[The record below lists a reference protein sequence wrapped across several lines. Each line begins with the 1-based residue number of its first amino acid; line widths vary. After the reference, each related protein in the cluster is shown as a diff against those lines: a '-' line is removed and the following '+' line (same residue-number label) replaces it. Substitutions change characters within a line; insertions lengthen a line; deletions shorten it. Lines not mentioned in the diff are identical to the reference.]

1 MYLKQ
6 ISVFVENK
14 PGRMAD
20 IAEIL
25 TDNGINIEALSIA
38 DTTDFGILRMIADK
52 YNEAVAAL
60 KAAGITVRVTDVVG
74 VPIEDKPGGLSKI
87 LSALDEKGISI
98 EYLYAF
104 PARNCKEAW
113 LVLSTDRPE
122 DTINALNE
130 KGIGILTPGEVGLT

>member
-38 DTTDFGILRMIADK
+38 DTTDFGILRMIVDK

-60 KAAGITVRVTDVVG
+60 KAAKITVRVTDVVG

-87 LSALDEKGISI
+87 LNALDEKGIGI

-104 PARNCKEAW
+104 PARNSKEAW
-113 LVLSTDRPE
+113 LVLSTDNPE
-122 DTINALNE
+122 DTVNALKE
-130 KGIGILTPGEVGLT
+130 KGIEILTPGEVGLA